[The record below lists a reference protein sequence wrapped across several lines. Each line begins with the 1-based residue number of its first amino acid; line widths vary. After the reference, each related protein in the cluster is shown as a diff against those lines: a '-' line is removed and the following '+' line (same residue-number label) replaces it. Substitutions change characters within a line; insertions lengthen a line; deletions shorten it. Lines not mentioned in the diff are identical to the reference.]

1 MRGRSDTMEEFDK
14 FEGDFQGKENSTVK
28 NPQRTKKD
36 KKNILEGQKIKEEYA
51 SFITLNNSDFDT
63 GQSVLE
69 SMSRRTNQDRLE
81 KIQSAIQSMC
91 LLVNGIAKY
100 LFVALPYPLKLK
112 TSGFIIMDSSCKCY
126 PLYLRDTSDKIADAK
141 QQIQFEN
148 GIILLDK
155 DIQYL
160 LYINGYVLT

>member
-1 MRGRSDTMEEFDK
+1 MEEFDK
-14 FEGDFQGKENSTVK
+14 FEGDFQGKENSNGKIT
-28 NPQRTKKD
+28 QRTKMD
-36 KKNILEGQKIKEEYA
+36 NKNMLEAQNIKEEYA
-51 SFITLNNSDFDT
+51 SFITLNNSDFDNA
-63 GQSVLE
+63 QSVLE
-69 SMSRRTNQDRLE
+69 SMSRRNNEDRLE

-91 LLVNGIAKY
+91 LLVNGISKY
-100 LFVALPYPLKLK
+100 LFVALPYPLKLT
-112 TSGFIIMDSSCKCY
+112 TSGFRIKDSSCKSY